1 MSPSERR
8 LSAASQLAGL
18 NFLANG
24 VVLVDSDGRVA
35 YMNQAAEQLFDQSLK
50 AQLGLRFSR
59 LFTNDFAIDSLLAD
73 VTGRAVEQKR
83 QDISLERIAREPLNL
98 HVLALAVEHNL
109 GAVLLEFSEVFQ
121 RDKVVREEHM
131 ADLAAA
137 NKELVRNLAH
147 EIKNPLGGI
156 RGAAQL
162 LQDELDSP
170 NLREYTQVIIK
181 ESDRLQALVD
191 RLLAPHRRAHVVNDV
206 NIHEV
211 CERVR
216 SVLLAQ
222 YPQDLVF
229 VRDYDASL
237 PELKG
242 DREQLIQVVLNL
254 VSNAAQAMHGKGQ
267 IRLRTRVERQITIAR
282 KRHKLALVL
291 HVQDNGPGVPAEIKE
306 RVFLPLVSGREGGSG
321 LGLSLV
327 QTFVQ
332 QHGGMIDFESIPG
345 HTDFR
350 IVMPLP

>member
-1 MSPSERR
+1 M
-8 LSAASQLAGL
+8 
-18 NFLANG
+18 
-24 VVLVDSDGRVA
+24 
-35 YMNQAAEQLFDQSLK
+35 
-50 AQLGLRFSR
+50 
-59 LFTNDFAIDSLLAD
+59 
-73 VTGRAVEQKR
+73 
-83 QDISLERIAREPLNL
+83 
-98 HVLALAVEHNL
+98 
-109 GAVLLEFSEVFQ
+109 
-121 RDKVVREEHM
+121 
-131 ADLAAA
+131 
-137 NKELVRNLAH
+137 
-147 EIKNPLGGI
+147 
-156 RGAAQL
+156 
-162 LQDELDSP
+162 LQDELSSQS
-170 NLREYTQVIIK
+170 LREYTQVIIK

-191 RLLAPHRRAHVVNDV
+191 RLLAPHRRAHVVDDV

-222 YPQDLVF
+222 YPRDLVF

-237 PELKG
+237 PDLKG

-254 VSNAAQAMHGKGQ
+254 VSNAAQAMNGKGQ

-291 HVQDNGPGVPAEIKE
+291 HVQDNGPGVPAQIKE

-332 QHGGMIDFESIPG
+332 QHGGMIDFESVPG